1 MLGELPP
8 EPVSRFNAAIGGRTI
23 APRSFDVDVSSASRV
38 WLIVTD
44 TGSNAPE
51 RVLPVWTEVELVGPD
66 GATPLASI
74 APIDA
79 SGLRPSGSPDGR
91 RVGVRNP
98 SRLVFDIAGRG
109 FARLRGTADVDN
121 ARSEIGS
128 TLNPSL
134 RFFIFDVEPD
144 GERLIPPA
152 PGTPLPARA
161 PVTTTGEVVD
171 RVFWSALS
179 RGPSGDERR
188 IAEAALRDPKR
199 PGQASVDG
207 LADLLWAILMKPEF
221 QLIY

>member
-1 MLGELPP
+1 
-8 EPVSRFNAAIGGRTI
+8 VKA
-23 APRSFDVDVSSASRV
+23 
-38 WLIVTD
+38 
-44 TGSNAPE
+44 
-51 RVLPVWTEVELVGPD
+51 
-66 GATPLASI
+66 
-74 APIDA
+74 
-79 SGLRPSGSPDGR
+79 
-91 RVGVRNP
+91 P
-98 SRLVFDIAGRG
+98 SRLVYDIAGRG
-109 FARLRGTADVDN
+109 FTRFRGTADVEN
-121 ARSEIGS
+121 PRTEIGS

-134 RFFIFDVEPD
+134 RFFIFDVEPN

>member
-1 MLGELPP
+1 L
-8 EPVSRFNAAIGGRTI
+8 
-23 APRSFDVDVSSASRV
+23 

-66 GATPLASI
+66 GATPLASL

-79 SGLRPSGSPDGR
+79 SGLRPSGPDGR

-109 FARLRGTADVDN
+109 FVRLRGTADVDN
-121 ARSEIGS
+121 PRSEIGS

-134 RFFIFDVEPD
+134 RFFIFDVEPN
-144 GERLIPPA
+144 GEHLIPPA

-161 PVTTTGEVVD
+161 PVTTTGGVVD
-171 RVFWSALS
+171 RVFWSALG
-179 RGPSGDERR
+179 RGPSADERR
-188 IAEAALRDPKR
+188 IAEAALTDPMR
-199 PGQASVDG
+199 PGRASVDG